1 MIIRQE
7 GGLQGSALLCVKLE
21 IMDINS
27 VEFYTLAFVVA
38 MALVALLM
46 GRTEKDPPSTY
57 IVQLATSIADAAGED
72 IVCMEPVD
80 GGRVRIS
87 RTGLSIG
94 DEETVNLVFT
104 IRENQCTI
112 IEKKG
117 IRRRSAEPVP
127 VTGEVTVKWLRPG
140 NKYRVR
146 YESQVTSTWATFTL
160 DTTSPSPK
168 QVPLNI

>member
-1 MIIRQE
+1 
-7 GGLQGSALLCVKLE
+7 
-21 IMDINS
+21 MDINS

-46 GRTEKDPPSTY
+46 GRTEKEPPSTY
-57 IVQLATSIADAAGED
+57 IVQLATTIADAVGD
-72 IVCMEPVD
+72 DMVCMEPVD

-87 RTGLSIG
+87 RTGLSVG
-94 DEETVNLVFT
+94 AEETVNLVFT

-112 IEKKG
+112 VEKKG
-117 IRRRSAEPVP
+117 VRRRGAEPVP

-160 DTTSPSPK
+160 DTTSATPK
-168 QVPLNI
+168 RVPLNI

>member
-1 MIIRQE
+1 MIKQE
-7 GGLQGSALLCVKLE
+7 GCPQGSALLCVE
-21 IMDINS
+21 YVIMDINS
-27 VEFYTLAFVVA
+27 IEFYTLAFVVA

-57 IVQLATSIADAAGED
+57 IAQLATTVADEVGED
-72 IVCMEPVD
+72 TVCMEPID

-87 RTGLSIG
+87 REGLSIG
-94 DEETVNLVFT
+94 AEETVNLVFT
-104 IRENQCTI
+104 IRDNQCTI

-117 IRRRSAEPVP
+117 VRRRGAEPVP

-146 YESQVTSTWATFTL
+146 YESQVTSTWALFTL
-160 DTTSPSPK
+160 DTASPDPK
-168 QVPLNI
+168 LGALNI